1 MYRYIEKERDMW
13 TWWKRDDCGDVAC
26 LINTAI
32 GSLIGRPGM
41 LCLRIDRVIGECF
54 RILSRGT
61 IVFA

>member
-1 MYRYIEKERDMW
+1 MYRYRERERDMW

-54 RILSRGT
+54 RIL
-61 IVFA
+61 